1 MNNKDFCKKLKISE
15 PTLYNWRRTKP
26 YLYDILIQYKEN
38 NEVFIVKENIE
49 NLDEFAEL
57 KKYFNKLN
65 EIEKEYYISEIKT
78 RVLKKELEWC
88 LPYK

>member
-26 YLYDILIQYKEN
+26 YLYDILMQYKEN

-49 NLDEFAEL
+49 SLDEFAEL

-65 EIEKEYYISEIKT
+65 
-78 RVLKKELEWC
+78 
-88 LPYK
+88 